1 MKTTLVRRTVD
12 LFTALFFFAAIGSVV
27 RLVAAFFSDDFGT
40 ISWPVQAEA
49 VGTGVELA
57 DNASISFA
65 DGLLSVAGEPL
76 AHALGSLASL
86 VSLGLI
92 IAALLLLRKVLS
104 GFSRGEVLTHDNAAR
119 LRRIAWLLI
128 TVCGVSLIHAFALQ
142 PMILSAVK
150 VPDGMVLHPSVSWDV
165 KGASNIWLHYDPP
178 LGTFLLG
185 LLALL
190 FSAAIQSGTEYR
202 QDSESVI

>member
-12 LFTALFFFAAIGSVV
+12 LFIALFAIAAIVSVA
-27 RLVAAFFSDDFGT
+27 RLVAAVVSGDFGT

-57 DNASISFA
+57 DNARIRFA
-65 DGLLSVAGEPL
+65 DGLLSVADEPL

-86 VSLGLI
+86 ASLGLI

-104 GFSRGEVLTHDNAAR
+104 GFAKGDVLTHNNALW

-128 TVCGVSLIHAFALQ
+128 AVCGVSLIHAFALQ
-142 PMILSAVK
+142 PMILSAVE

-165 KGASNIWLHYDPP
+165 KGVSNIWLHYDPP

-190 FSAAIQSGTEYR
+190 FSAAIQAGTEYR

>member
-1 MKTTLVRRTVD
+1 MKTTLVRSTVD
-12 LFTALFFFAAIGSVV
+12 LFIGLFAIAAIVSVV
-27 RLVAAFFSDDFGT
+27 RLVAAMIRGEFGT

-49 VGTGVELA
+49 VSTGVELA
-57 DNASISFA
+57 ANARISFA

-86 VSLGLI
+86 ASLGLI

-104 GFSRGEVLTHDNAAR
+104 GFAQGEVLTHKNAEW

-142 PMILSAVK
+142 PMILSSVE
-150 VPDGMVLHPSVSWDV
+150 VPDGIALHPSVSWDV
-165 KGASNIWLHYDPP
+165 KGVSNIWLHYDPP
-178 LGTFLLG
+178 LGTLLLG

-190 FSAAIQSGTEYR
+190 FSTAIQAGTEYR
-202 QDSESVI
+202 QDSESVL